1 MKILYLCSDLG
12 IPILGRK
19 GASVH
24 VREMVRAFVQA
35 GHTPI
40 VVSPLLQKSPWE
52 QPADI
57 DTTVLH
63 IPIAETSDATALCLK
78 SFNDMIGVDNS
89 LPGEIRRITYNDEL
103 FRRLKRRFEGTPPDC
118 IYERASL
125 YGTAG
130 VQLAQALGIPLL
142 LEVNS
147 PLTVEQATYR
157 RTAFGELAAAAER
170 WTLTRADAVLAVS
183 EPLRQQLLTHE
194 LDPSRV
200 YVLPNGINA
209 ALFRPEPRE
218 PDVRAR
224 WKLGDGPV
232 LGFVGGLRPWHGVD
246 ILPTVLQRLVGRYPN
261 LRLIFVGD
269 GPLRDKLESDL
280 REKGVLQHTVFTGG
294 LLHTDV
300 PPVLRHF
307 DVALAPYPA
316 FDHPFYFSPLKLFEY
331 MGCGI
336 PVVASAIGQISQV
349 VRHEETGLLYPPGD
363 VETLIAHCDRLLSNP
378 SERELLGKAAAK
390 EVHGRYTWDH
400 NAARVAVLAHALRK
414 ERSESC
420 R

>member
-24 VREMVRAFVQA
+24 VREMVRAFARA

-40 VVSPLLQKSPWE
+40 VASPLLQKSPWE

-57 DTTVLH
+57 DGTVFHVPL
-63 IPIAETSDATALCLK
+63 AETSDATALCLK
-78 SFNDMIGVDNS
+78 SFNEMIGVENT
-89 LPGEIRRITYNDEL
+89 LPGEIRRIIYNDEM
-103 FRRLKRRFEGTPPDC
+103 FHRLKRRFEGAPPDC

-130 VQLAQALGIPLL
+130 VQLAQALDVPLL

-147 PLTVEQATYR
+147 PLTIEQSTYR
-157 RTAFGELAAAAER
+157 RTAFQELAAAAEQ
-170 WTLTRADAVLAVS
+170 WTLSRADAVLAVS
-183 EPLRQQLLTHE
+183 EPLRQQLLGHG
-194 LDPSRV
+194 LNPSRV
-200 YVLPNGINA
+200 SVLPNGVNA

-218 PDVRAR
+218 PDVRLR
-224 WKLGDGPV
+224 WKLGNGPV

-246 ILPTVLQRLVGRYPN
+246 ILPTVLQRLVSRYPH

-280 REKGVLQHTVFTGG
+280 REKEVLQHAVFTGG
-294 LLHTDV
+294 LAHADV

-307 DVALAPYPA
+307 DVALAPYPLL
-316 FDHPFYFSPLKLFEY
+316 DHPFYFSPLKLFEY

-336 PVVASAIGQISQV
+336 PVVASAIGQIAQV
-349 VRHEETGLLYPPGD
+349 LRHEETGLLYPPGD
-363 VETLIAHCDRLLSNP
+363 METLTAHCDRLLSNP
-378 SERELLGKAAAK
+378 HERVLFGNAAAE
-390 EVHGRYTWDH
+390 EVHGRYTWAH
-400 NAARVAVLAHALRK
+400 NAARVADLASTLQK
-414 ERSESC
+414 ERNGSC

>member
-24 VREMVRAFVQA
+24 VREMVRAFAQS

-57 DTTVLH
+57 EAAVLH
-63 IPIAETSDATALCLK
+63 IPIAEASDATALRLK
-78 SFNDMIGVDNS
+78 SFNEMIGVENS
-89 LPGEIRRITYNDEL
+89 LSGEIRRITYNDEL
-103 FRRLKRRFEGTPPDC
+103 FQRLKRRFENAPPDC

-130 VQLAQALGIPLL
+130 VQLAQALNVPLL

-147 PLTVEQATYR
+147 PLAVEQSTYR
-157 RTAFGELAAAAER
+157 RTAFGELAAAAEQ
-170 WTLTRADAVLAVS
+170 WTLTRADAVLTVS
-183 EPLRQQLLTHE
+183 EPLRRHLLDQG

-200 YVLPNGINA
+200 YVVPNGINA

-224 WKLGDGPV
+224 WKLGEGPV

-246 ILPTVLQRLVGRYPN
+246 ILPTVFERLIGRYPN

-269 GPLRDKLESDL
+269 GPLRGKLESDL
-280 REKGVLQHTVFTGG
+280 RAKGVLPYTVFTGG
-294 LLHTDV
+294 LSHTEV

-336 PVVASAIGQISQV
+336 PVVASAIGQIAEV

-363 VETLIAHCDRLLSNP
+363 VDALTAHCDRLLSNP
-378 SERELLGKAAAK
+378 GERDKFGRAGAE
-390 EVHGRYTWDH
+390 EVHSRYTWTH
-400 NAARVAVLAHALRK
+400 NAARTVEIAALLRQK
-414 ERSESC
+414 RN
-420 R
+420 

>member
-1 MKILYLCSDLG
+1 MKILYLCTDLG

-24 VREMVRAFVQA
+24 VREMVRALVQA
-35 GHTPI
+35 GHTLI
-40 VVSPLLQKSPWE
+40 VASPVLEKSPWDR
-52 QPADI
+52 PADI
-57 DTTVLH
+57 DGTVLH
-63 IPIAETSDATALCLK
+63 IPLAETSDATALCVK
-78 SFNDMIGVDNS
+78 SFNEMIGVENT
-89 LPGEIRRITYNDEL
+89 LPGEIRRITYNDEV
-103 FRRLKRRFEGTPPDC
+103 FRRLKRRFEGAPPDC

-130 VQLAQALGIPLL
+130 VQLAQALNVPLL

-147 PLTVEQATYR
+147 PLTIEQSTYR

-170 WTLTRADAVLAVS
+170 WTLSRADAVLAVS
-183 EPLRQQLLTHE
+183 EPLRQQLLGQG

-200 YVLPNGINA
+200 HVLPNGVNA
-209 ALFRPEPRE
+209 DLFRPEPRV
-218 PDVRAR
+218 PGVRAR

-246 ILPTVLQRLVGRYPN
+246 ILPTVLHRLISRYPN

-280 REKGVLQHTVFTGG
+280 REKEVLHHAVFTGG
-294 LLHTDV
+294 LAHTEV
-300 PPVLRHF
+300 PQILRHF
-307 DVALAPYPA
+307 DVALAPYPQL
-316 FDHPFYFSPLKLFEY
+316 DHPFYFSPLKLFEY

-336 PVVASAIGQISQV
+336 PVVASAIGQIAQV
-349 VRHEETGLLYPPGD
+349 VRHQETGLLYPPGD
-363 VETLIAHCDRLLSNP
+363 VETLTAHCDRLLSDP
-378 SERELLGKAAAK
+378 GERERFGKAAAE
-390 EVHGRYTWDH
+390 EVHGRYTWGH
-400 NAARVAVLAHALRK
+400 NAARVAEMAHTLRQ
-414 ERSESC
+414 ERNGSC